1 MALSQVALNVFY
13 LFNGRKILCC
23 PQTQTT
29 HSSVTAARGR
39 FQQWGCECIH
49 ICPSICSHA
58 PYGIWGS
65 CCMAMSVQRLQCAA
79 GGWASL
85 GFQLPAAPRS
95 FWAVVARRGQSSVP
109 GHWRGLCSVNPRQME
124 FGFCEEGT
132 QWTQYCRGYR
142 HLFFTFVLFR
152 ASLCCHVIK
161 YIFHIKWFYGRA
173 KSHFRGKQRNMLSS
187 KGKAEAAIT
196 QTPLMGLEL
205 TGWSSSCL
213 PCFLSSCSDLTGHL
227 QELEVKILSHA
238 SFSSFK
244 DQDTENSLKGAWEA
258 T

>member
-1 MALSQVALNVFY
+1 MHPHMSIHLQPCSIWDLGVLLHGNERAEAAVCCRGMSIPRISAACSTTVILSC
-13 LFNGRKILCC
+13 G
-23 PQTQTT
+23 
-29 HSSVTAARGR
+29 SAARA
-39 FQQWGCECIH
+39 E
-49 ICPSICSHA
+49 
-58 PYGIWGS
+58 
-65 CCMAMSVQRLQCAA
+65 LCA
-79 GGWASL
+79 WTL
-85 GFQLPAAPRS
+85 
-95 FWAVVARRGQSSVP
+95 
-109 GHWRGLCSVNPRQME
+109 WRGLCSVNPRQME

-152 ASLCCHVIK
+152 ASLCCHIIK

-213 PCFLSSCSDLTGHL
+213 PCSLSSCSDLTGHL

-244 DQDTENSLKGAWEA
+244 DQDTENSLKGA
-258 T
+258 